1 MDFNISLEKE
11 KSFSVTRDDLLIL
24 QPEREHISVKSALE
38 EQTIFPT
45 GEMVIGSVK
54 VEPVKYQSKEVTP
67 ADNTQ
72 IITADEGY
80 DALSEVSVFGV
91 GGGYKR
97 PSWYPD
103 ALGILHNAS
112 QVEKDGIIFYPVAIL
127 VVDGMFKDNI
137 KLNYSKPS
145 YYENDA
151 IGGDAY
157 IFSDNTNELV
167 LGLSNPTHTWDK
179 SKDFVNPSNELERV
193 RWVLV
198 FSKNTITLEDGSII
212 PRWIT
217 STSNFVL
224 VTNTDVVEFWA
235 DNVVLGTSSLTSTT
249 GNFAFGANTNTKNY
263 TLRYIYIGENTRA
276 YFARQT
282 FAYMLVL
289 EQLDIFSQYCV
300 FASNTFYGNAMGLK
314 SITITTKNYS
324 GTFLN
329 FSNLGYIKN
338 VENFNFS
345 MIVNDSDT
353 TQGYGSMPLLKINDF
368 SNFVHNESV
377 TGSDAYVVTIYQ
389 FSASVKEIILPDN
402 VATGVNFKNAPST
415 IAEYM
420 KIPNNIK
427 TITGASVLRYI
438 KNVELYDNFDISGV
452 WFTDSGFWVKDFNWL
467 MKFCGWLKDK
477 SNDAEAGTARIGTEQ
492 IERLE
497 RMFLTYDP
505 VSKEILSWANN
516 NENGEISAFEFLTI
530 QKNWTLS

>member
-1 MDFNISLEKE
+1 MDFNISLEPN
-11 KSFSVTRDDLLIL
+11 KSFSVTRDDILIL
-24 QPEREHISVKSALE
+24 QPEREHIKVKSTTK

-54 VEPVKYQSKEVTP
+54 VEPVKYQSKEVAP

-80 DALSEVSVFGV
+80 DALSEVSVSGV

-112 QVEKDGIIFYPVAIL
+112 QIEKDGIIYYPVAIL
-127 VVDGMFKDNI
+127 VVDGSFKDGI

-145 YYENDA
+145 YYEGDA

-179 SKDFVNPSNELERV
+179 SKDFVNPNNELERV

-224 VTNTDVVEFWA
+224 VANTDVVEFWA

-249 GNFAFGANTNTKNY
+249 GYFAFSENINKTNY
-263 TLRYIYIGENTRA
+263 TLKYIYIGENTRA
-276 YFARQT
+276 YFARNT
-282 FAYMLVL
+282 FAYLARL
-289 EQLDIFSQYCV
+289 EQLDIFSQYCA
-300 FASNTFYGNAMGLK
+300 FASSAFYGYSRGLK
-314 SITITTKNYS
+314 SITVTTKNYS
-324 GTFLN
+324 GTFLT
-329 FSNLGYIKN
+329 FSTLYYISN
-338 VENFNFS
+338 VENLNFS
-345 MIVNDSDT
+345 MPVNDRDT
-353 TQGYGSMPLLKINDF
+353 TQGYASMPLLKKNDF
-368 SNFVHNESV
+368 SNFVHDESV
-377 TGSDAYVVTIYQ
+377 TGSGAYVVPIYQ
-389 FSASVKEIILPDN
+389 FSTCAKEIILPDN
-402 VATGVNFKNAPST
+402 VATGVKFSNAPQNLVDY
-415 IAEYM
+415 I

-427 TITGASVLRYI
+427 TITGDVLRYI

-452 WFTDSGFWVKDFNWL
+452 RFSDKSYWVKDFNWL
-467 MKFCGWLKDK
+467 VKFCGWLKDK
-477 SNDAEAGTARIGTEQ
+477 SNDAEAGTAIIGTEQ

-497 RMFLTYDP
+497 KMFLTYDP